1 MALRKASSDEQSL
14 DGRKKFEPQQVTL
27 PRQDVVAAH
36 ALLTEIRDLL
46 EEYGPTWYSE
56 ELSDRIASVLSTL
69 EEEL

>member
-1 MALRKASSDEQSL
+1 MALRKASSDSRSL
-14 DGRKKFEPQQVTL
+14 DGGQKFEQQQVTL
-27 PRQDVVAAH
+27 PRQDLVAVR

-56 ELSDRIASVLSTL
+56 ELSDKLTSVLSKL